1 MEYLKIM
8 RAARTNNF
16 FKKIKVKKKKKQRK
30 MNLNLKWH
38 LSPALFFTL
47 LGLSNLRLTFRFT
60 Y

>member
-1 MEYLKIM
+1 M